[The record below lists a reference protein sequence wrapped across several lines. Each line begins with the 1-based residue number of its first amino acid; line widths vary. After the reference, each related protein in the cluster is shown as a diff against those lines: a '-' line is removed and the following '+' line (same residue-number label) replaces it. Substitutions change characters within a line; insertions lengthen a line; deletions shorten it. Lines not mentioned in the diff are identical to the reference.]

1 MAFPI
6 IPRKRSG
13 ATGNPSSLT
22 VGELAVNTATGELF
36 LGGDSAVMLLNPPT
50 SAGTTVTEHTS
61 DGTTVAFTFTGY
73 SSTDDGA
80 YLVSVGG
87 IDQPPSKYSV
97 SSVAG
102 GTLTFVEAP
111 VSGEL
116 ISIRAIVAGSGGGG
130 GSGIGGR
137 AWSAT
142 ETYAEGDLVATAQRE
157 TWICIQNAN
166 TNHNPATSPLWW
178 QPMPADA
185 VSLQLVPV
193 ATTPPVTGQGLVYN
207 GTAWAPGSGT
217 ANATQIQSTP
227 VSATAPTTGQGLI
240 YNGTSWAPATPQAN
254 ATQIQS
260 RDVASTAPTA
270 GQVLAWS
277 ATNSRWQP
285 TSLNG
290 SVSFN
295 TPGTHTW
302 AVPAWVRWVYVSA
315 NSGNG
320 SDGFATNGAD
330 GEIGVG
336 TDTAGIAPTT
346 GANGA
351 DGTSGAGTVGKSV
364 TLAAASLALAGGAAG
379 LEGLPGYGGGGS
391 GGGSSEYY
399 AVPAA
404 NGASSGRPNGG
415 YGGEGAQNS
424 LSTGAGGAAG
434 GGDATPGA
442 SGIDGGAGGV
452 GALAGGDGG
461 SGGITGFTLG
471 NGGGGGGGN
480 LREGGGGGGGA
491 CLGAVQLAG
500 NSGAPGKGGIADTSM
515 CAGGA
520 GETFDGPKDLSAS
533 AGTNISIVISEGE
546 GNASITITY

>member
-13 ATGNPSSLT
+13 STGNPSSLT

-36 LGGDSAVMLLNPPT
+36 LGGDTAVMLLNPPT
-50 SAGTTVTEHTS
+50 SAGTTVTEHTG

-73 SSTDDGA
+73 NGMADGG

-87 IDQPPSKYSV
+87 IDQPPSKYAVTST
-97 SSVAG
+97 AG
-102 GTLTFVEAP
+102 GTITFVEAP
-111 VSGEL
+111 TAGEL
-116 ISIRAIVAGSGGGG
+116 ISIRAIVAGEGGGG
-130 GSGIGGR
+130 GSDIGGR

-142 ETYAEGDLVATAQRE
+142 ETYTEGDLVATAQRE
-157 TWICIQNAN
+157 TWICIQGAN
-166 TNHNPATSPLWW
+166 TNHDPTTSPLWW

-193 ATTPPVTGQGLVYN
+193 ATTPPTTGQGLVYN
-207 GTAWAPGSGT
+207 GTAWAP
-217 ANATQIQSTP
+217 
-227 VSATAPTTGQGLI
+227 
-240 YNGTSWAPATPQAN
+240 ATPQAN
-254 ATQIQS
+254 ATQIQG
-260 RDVASTAPTA
+260 RDVANTAPTN
-270 GQVLAWS
+270 GQVLAYNLTTDKWE
-277 ATNSRWQP
+277 P

-295 TPGTHTW
+295 TPGTHLW

-330 GEIGVG
+330 GQVGVG
-336 TDTAGIAPTT
+336 TDTVGVTPTT

-351 DGTSGAGTVGKSV
+351 DGTAGPGTVGKSV

-391 GGGSSEYY
+391 GGGSSEYF

-404 NGASSGRPNGG
+404 NGAGSGRPNGG
-415 YGGEGAQNS
+415 EGGEGAQNGS
-424 LSTGAGGAAG
+424 SNGAGGQAG
-434 GGDATPGA
+434 GGDAT
-442 SGIDGGAGGV
+442 SGTSGSDGGAGGI
-452 GALAGGDGG
+452 GALSGGDGG
-461 SGGITGFTLG
+461 SGGSTGFTQG

-491 CLGAVQLAG
+491 CLGAVQFAA

-533 AGTNISIVISEGE
+533 AGTNISIVISEGA